1 MKTFNANRLKSA
13 RLLAGLSLRQLEE
26 KLLNRVSY
34 NAINK
39 YEIGQMQPETGTI
52 VRLAEVLNIPV
63 SYLFETT
70 EIELGQI
77 DFRKKNNLTK
87 GEIEQIKIKT
97 RDKVERYLQA
107 ENLLGI
113 SKKFNNPI
121 SRKQIKEVER
131 AEEMA
136 EIVRSEWGLG
146 INPISNV
153 IEMLEEHEVK
163 VIEVE
168 ASDKFDGLSTYVDDE
183 IPIVVINEN
192 FPVERK
198 RFTALH
204 ELGHLLMNLKFDS
217 DKEVEKACHRFAG
230 ALLFPESEVRKILGD
245 KRKNIA
251 LGELVAI
258 KEEYGISAQA
268 AMRRAF
274 DLEIISAST
283 YKFFC
288 MKMAGNKKE
297 EGLGSFK
304 GEEKSYR
311 LMQLVFRLFAEG
323 VLDENKAALL
333 SGMSLMKFRA
343 LFNNIP
349 EKDLRSEYSTTTAFA
364 NAWGEDEPEYTDDD
378 LIKINPNYEGW

>member
-1 MKTFNANRLKSA
+1 M
-13 RLLAGLSLRQLEE
+13 
-26 KLLNRVSY
+26 
-34 NAINK
+34 
-39 YEIGQMQPETGTI
+39 
-52 VRLAEVLNIPV
+52 
-63 SYLFETT
+63 
-70 EIELGQI
+70 
-77 DFRKKNNLTK
+77 
-87 GEIEQIKIKT
+87 
-97 RDKVERYLQA
+97 QA

-121 SRKQIKEVER
+121 SRKQIKEVGR
-131 AEEMA
+131 AEKMA

-153 IEMLEEHEVK
+153 IEMLEEHGVK

-217 DKEVEKACHRFAG
+217 DKQVEKACHRFAG

-274 DLEIISAST
+274 DLEIISASS

-288 MKMAGNKKE
+288 MKMGGNKKE

-323 VLDENKAALL
+323 VVDENKAALL

-349 EKDLRSEYSTTTAFA
+349 EKDLQSEYSTTTAFA
-364 NAWGEDEPEYTDDD
+364 KAWSEDEPEYTDDD
-378 LIKINPNYEGW
+378 LITINPNYEGW

>member
-26 KLLNRVSY
+26 KLLKRVSH

-52 VRLAEVLNIPV
+52 IRLAEVLSIPV
-63 SYLFETT
+63 AYLFATT

-77 DFRKKNNLTK
+77 DFRKKSNLTK
-87 GEIEQIKIKT
+87 NEIEQIKIKT

-168 ASDKFDGLSTYVDDE
+168 ASDKFDGLSTYVDE
-183 IPIVVINEN
+183 IPVAVINEN
-192 FPVERK
+192 FSVERK
-198 RFTALH
+198 Q
-204 ELGHLLMNLKFDS
+204 
-217 DKEVEKACHRFAG
+217 
-230 ALLFPESEVRKILGD
+230 VRKILGD

-274 DLEIISAST
+274 DLEIISASA

-288 MKMAGNKKE
+288 MRMAGNKKE

>member
-26 KLLNRVSY
+26 KLLKRVSH

-52 VRLAEVLNIPV
+52 IRLAEVLSIPV
-63 SYLFETT
+63 AYLFETT

-87 GEIEQIKIKT
+87 NEIEQIKIKT

-121 SRKQIKEVER
+121 SRKQIKEVGR

-153 IEMLEEHEVK
+153 IEMLEEHGVK

-168 ASDKFDGLSTYVDDE
+168 ASDKFDGLSTYVDE
-183 IPIVVINEN
+183 IPVAVINEN

-217 DKEVEKACHRFAG
+217 DKQVEKACHRFAG

-274 DLEIISAST
+274 DLEIISASS

-288 MKMAGNKKE
+288 MKMGGNKKE

-311 LMQLVFRLFAEG
+311 LIQLVFRLFAEG

-349 EKDLRSEYSTTTAFA
+349 EKDLQSEYSTTTAFA
-364 NAWGEDEPEYTDDD
+364 KAWGEDEPKYTDDD
-378 LIKINPNYEGW
+378 LIIINPNYEGW

>member
-1 MKTFNANRLKSA
+1 MKTFNGNRLKSA

-52 VRLAEVLNIPV
+52 IRLAEVLSIPV
-63 SYLFETT
+63 AYLFETT

-87 GEIEQIKIKT
+87 NEIEQIKIKT

-121 SRKQIKEVER
+121 SRKQIKEVGR

-153 IEMLEEHEVK
+153 IEMLEEHGVK

-168 ASDKFDGLSTYVDDE
+168 ASDKFDGLSTYVDE
-183 IPIVVINEN
+183 IPVAVINEN

-217 DKEVEKACHRFAG
+217 DKEGEKACHRFAG

-274 DLEIISAST
+274 DLEIISASS

-288 MKMAGNKKE
+288 MKMGGNKKE

-311 LMQLVFRLFAEG
+311 LIQLVFRLFAEG

-349 EKDLRSEYSTTTAFA
+349 EKDLQSEYSTTTAFA
-364 NAWGEDEPEYTDDD
+364 KAWGEDEPKYTDDD
-378 LIKINPNYEGW
+378 LIIINPNYEGW

>member
-26 KLLNRVSY
+26 KLLKRVSH

-52 VRLAEVLNIPV
+52 IRLAEVLSIPV
-63 SYLFETT
+63 AYLFETT

-87 GEIEQIKIKT
+87 NEIEQIKIKT

-121 SRKQIKEVER
+121 SRKQIKEVGR
-131 AEEMA
+131 AEKMA

-153 IEMLEEHEVK
+153 IEMLEEHGVK

-168 ASDKFDGLSTYVDDE
+168 ASDKSDRLSTYVDE
-183 IPIVVINEN
+183 IPVAVINEN

-217 DKEVEKACHRFAG
+217 DKQVEKACHRFAG

-274 DLEIISAST
+274 DLEIISASA

-323 VLDENKAALL
+323 VVDENKAALL

-349 EKDLRSEYSTTTAFA
+349 EKDLQSEYSTTTAFA
-364 NAWGEDEPEYTDDD
+364 KAWSEDEPEYTDDD
-378 LIKINPNYEGW
+378 LITINPNYEGW